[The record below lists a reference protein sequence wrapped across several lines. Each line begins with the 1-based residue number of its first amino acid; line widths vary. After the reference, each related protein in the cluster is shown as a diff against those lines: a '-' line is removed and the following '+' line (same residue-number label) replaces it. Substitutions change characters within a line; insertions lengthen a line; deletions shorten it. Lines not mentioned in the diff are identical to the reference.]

1 MEGAVKMPSIQ
12 AKANVSG
19 RVQQSVQA
27 ADTGNDF
34 IKLLQGK
41 KDLAK
46 TLEEKNTK
54 DTSSVKADGKET
66 QDAENLGKDVSV
78 KESEEPKE
86 IDPEEVLQ
94 QAAVQQT
101 AAWMAGLFTENP
113 QVEETEVLTVSEE
126 EISQVGEILTDVLD
140 GEVLTA
146 GNEEETVV
154 SLNEQPVELTNET
167 KPAETAVQ
175 SDAGKEDVSLALE
188 KHELPE
194 KAAAAEMPVVQ
205 EKDKAETSAET
216 NAVKAEALSQRMRD
230 AGRQVEQ
237 KPEEGKQNRSEL
249 RESDFRRGDVQ
260 VVRDGENGQAAG
272 VESFRMFGQQEQHSL
287 FTQKSD
293 VIPMKTSP
301 DTLPQDLGKTLAS
314 NLTQGNRTLTVE
326 LEPASLGKLTIRLV
340 YEGSRAAVSIMAS
353 NPKTLEML
361 NEKAS
366 EIAQILK
373 EKTGQETLIYTQQ
386 PEHNEDNYD
395 RNPDGRGYQRQNEQR
410 QDKDEQH
417 QMDSFAQQLRLGL
430 I

>member
-1 MEGAVKMPSIQ
+1 MEGAVKMPSVQ

-19 RVQQSVQA
+19 QVQQSVQA

-46 TLEEKNTK
+46 TLEEKSTK
-54 DTSSVKADGKET
+54 DTSSVKADGREM
-66 QDAENLGKDVSV
+66 QDAENLEKDVSV
-78 KESEEPKE
+78 KAPEEVKE
-86 IDPEEVLQ
+86 IDPEEALQ
-94 QAAVQQT
+94 QAAIQQT
-101 AAWMAGLFTENP
+101 AAWMAGLFTENL
-113 QVEETEVLTVSEE
+113 QTENEEVSVASEE
-126 EISQVGEILTDVLD
+126 GISQVGEALTDALNDEAVAD
-140 GEVLTA
+140 AAAENA
-146 GNEEETVV
+146 GKPEAVPVKLPEET
-154 SLNEQPVELTNET
+154 NLTEVN
-167 KPAETAVQ
+167 AVQ
-175 SDAGKEDVSLALE
+175 EESGKEALVSE
-188 KHELPE
+188 KSELPE
-194 KAAAAEMPVVQ
+194 KITAAEMPVVQ
-205 EKDKAETSAET
+205 ERSKPEASAET
-216 NAVKAEALSQRMRD
+216 NAVKAEALSQRMQD
-230 AGRQVEQ
+230 AGQRVEQ
-237 KPEEGKQNRSEL
+237 KPEEGKQNQSEL
-249 RESDFRRGDVQ
+249 RESDFRRSDVQ
-260 VVRDGENGQAAG
+260 TVQDGENGQAAAG
-272 VESFRMFGQQEQHSL
+272 VEGFRMFGQQEQHSL

-301 DTLPQDLGKTLAS
+301 DTLPQDLGKKLAA
-314 NLTQGNRTLTVE
+314 NLTQENRTLTVE

-386 PEHNEDNYD
+386 PEHSEDNYD
-395 RNPDGRGYQRQNEQR
+395 RNPDGKGYQRQDEQR

>member
-86 IDPEEVLQ
+86 IDPEEALQ

-101 AAWMAGLFTENP
+101 AAWMAGLLTESL
-113 QVEETEVLTVSEE
+113 QTEEAPTVSEE

-140 GEVLTA
+140 GEVPA
-146 GNEEETVV
+146 NGNAEETMVSMEEE
-154 SLNEQPVELTNET
+154 PVELAGETNLVKED
-167 KPAETAVQ
+167 AVQ
-175 SDAGKEDVSLALE
+175 EDAGKEDVSLALE
-188 KHELPE
+188 KNELPE
-194 KAAAAEMPVVQ
+194 KAAAAEMPAVQ

-249 RESDFRRGDVQ
+249 WENDFRRSDVQ

-373 EKTGQETLIYTQQ
+373 DKTGQETLIYTQQ

-410 QDKDEQH
+410 QDKNEQH